1 MPREAE
7 PSLNEKTFVSQA
19 LQENVRLD
27 NRAFDEYRP
36 IELSFGDEYGTAEV
50 KLGKTRYVPPGPISS
65 VYRESNV
72 YTCAAE
78 SWPRPRP
85 KSQCP
90 TLTDPLTAS
99 SPSSPS

>member
-36 IELSFGDEYGTAEV
+36 IELSFGDEYGTAQV
-50 KLGKTRYVPPGPISS
+50 TFGKTR
-65 VYRESNV
+65 
-72 YTCAAE
+72 
-78 SWPRPRP
+78 
-85 KSQCP
+85 
-90 TLTDPLTAS
+90 
-99 SPSSPS
+99 